1 MDYSLIK
8 CNEFRGASFILLKLK
23 PACVCVC
30 VHVISGMFINV
41 QGKTDAVVDEIEGS
55 AHLMDPD
62 PLASARSKRK
72 FALDTRYTPDGLKV
86 LQSCRI

>member
-1 MDYSLIK
+1 M
-8 CNEFRGASFILLKLK
+8 
-23 PACVCVC
+23 CVC
-30 VHVISGMFINV
+30 VHVISGTFIDV
-41 QGKTDAVVDEIEGS
+41 QVKTNAVVDQVEGA

-86 LQSCRI
+86 KYYHDPIGYNSHSVQYALLA

>member
-1 MDYSLIK
+1 MCKRLQIQEGQHRLFPTKISLM
-8 CNEFRGASFILLKLK
+8 F
-23 PACVCVC
+23 CVC
-30 VHVISGMFINV
+30 VHVISGTFIDV
-41 QGKTDAVVDEIEGS
+41 QVKTDAVVDEVEGA

-86 LQSCRI
+86 